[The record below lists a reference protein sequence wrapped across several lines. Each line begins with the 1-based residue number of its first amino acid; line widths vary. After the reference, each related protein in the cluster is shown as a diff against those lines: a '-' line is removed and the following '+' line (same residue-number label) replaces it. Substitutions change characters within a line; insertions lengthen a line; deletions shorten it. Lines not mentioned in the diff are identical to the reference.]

1 MMATTWTVS
10 LAPGTAS
17 LAPVMV
23 RLAPPGTT
31 SLSTGD
37 SKSGTRGGVSG
48 TRDRVRQAWHRG
60 RYNPGTSEPE
70 PGNCDQGAPGTA
82 DGAGPGT
89 VCLLAMIWTMHEPG
103 TGDDKHGTRDG
114 AVQCTCA
121 HTRLLPHNYTRP
133 CYNVFLDHSCMGLM
147 FFLGVFWYS
156 LRESSR

>member
-23 RLAPPGTT
+23 RLVPPGTT

-70 PGNCDQGAPGTA
+70 PGTCDQGAPGTA

-103 TGDDKHGTRDG
+103 TGMTSMAPVTVLCSVR
-114 AVQCTCA
+114 V
-121 HTRLLPHNYTRP
+121 HTRGYCPIIILGPAI
-133 CYNVFLDHSCMGLM
+133 M
-147 FFLGVFWYS
+147 FSWIIHAWA
-156 LRESSR
+156 